1 MIDYGKGIKQDD
13 LEKIKEPFY
22 TLSKDRNRKFSGMGL
37 GLPLCIQ
44 IVEMQEGILEIES
57 KENEGTKIIIKLGDN
72 YET

>member
-1 MIDYGKGIKQDD
+1 MIDYGKGIKEEE

-44 IVEMQEGILEIES
+44 IVQMQEGILEIQSEE
-57 KENEGTKIIIKLGDN
+57 KKGTKIIIKLGEKN
-72 YET
+72 EI